1 MNSNGTPKEKFTF
14 SDSEKVE
21 KILSQ
26 YPDKKSATLPLLHLA
41 QSEKAYISS
50 SVINTV
56 AHLVDCH
63 PAVVMDCVSFYTMLY
78 TKPHGRH
85 IIQVC
90 QTLSCSLNGADTLV
104 DHMTGKYGIKPGER
118 VSYYDI
124 IKRANS
130 LNPYIEKLTIKNEND
145 WTDSDRDLS
154 RVLSEMNEI
163 DQDKF
168 ARLVKLI
175 PPIKISFL

>member
-41 QSEKAYISS
+41 QSEKGYISGT
-50 SVINTV
+50 VINTV
-56 AHLVDCH
+56 GGLVDCH
-63 PAVVMDCVSFYTMLY
+63 PAVVMDCVSFYTMFY

-90 QTLSCSLNGADTLV
+90 QTLSCSLNGADALV
-104 DHMTGKYGIKPGER
+104 DCVENKYGIKPGETSEDDR
-118 VSYYDI
+118 FTLMKVECLGSCGTAPVVQINKDYHEGLSPKKFDDLLE
-124 IKRANS
+124 S
-130 LNPYIEKLTIKNEND
+130 LP
-145 WTDSDRDLS
+145 
-154 RVLSEMNEI
+154 
-163 DQDKF
+163 
-168 ARLVKLI
+168 
-175 PPIKISFL
+175 